1 MKRHVLPWRTT
12 SPREE
17 QIRFIGEWKEG
28 RLNFTWLCRKYGIS
42 RKTGYKRVH
51 RFREH
56 GWRGLEDPSR
66 APRHHP
72 NQTAESTVEL
82 LLDARRTNP
91 AWGPKKLLPWL
102 QKRNPDLQHW
112 PAPST
117 VAQMLKRAG
126 LAKSRRPNRRSA
138 PWRTTVSSDHPNDVW
153 TVDFK
158 GWFRTQDGQRCDPLT
173 LLDSASRYLLVC
185 SNLPKPTGPYVKDSL
200 EDAFRQ
206 FGLPLALRSD
216 NGTPFASNTLGGLS
230 KLTVWCIKLGVLPQR
245 IRPGHPEENGSH
257 ERFHRTLKAET
268 AHPPQSTWDKQ
279 QQVFAAFKDHYNQE
293 RPHEALGQRTPSSQ
307 YHRSDRSFPSTI
319 PEIDYNPS
327 YEVR

>member
-1 MKRHVLPWRTT
+1 M
-12 SPREE
+12 
-17 QIRFIGEWKEG
+17 
-28 RLNFTWLCRKYGIS
+28 
-42 RKTGYKRVH
+42 
-51 RFREH
+51 
-56 GWRGLEDPSR
+56 
-66 APRHHP
+66 
-72 NQTAESTVEL
+72 
-82 LLDARRTNP
+82 
-91 AWGPKKLLPWL
+91 
-102 QKRNPDLQHW
+102 
-112 PAPST
+112 
-117 VAQMLKRAG
+117 
-126 LAKSRRPNRRSA
+126 
-138 PWRTTVSSDHPNDVW
+138 SSDHPNDVW